1 MMPLM
6 AQPATSMTAEARAER
21 LAGAIYGTVVV
32 GGVLAATTLDARPS
46 AIVAGAYALATVVVF
61 WFAHAWARSLGRRAT
76 GLRALYVSTAES
88 LAHDWPLVQAAFP
101 PFAAIAA
108 ARLLG
113 ASHETAIDV
122 GMWTCVALLAG
133 WGAVI
138 ARREGA
144 SALGIAA
151 RAAACLL
158 LGMVLVLLKALLH

>member
-1 MMPLM
+1 MMARM
-6 AQPATSMTAEARAER
+6 AQPDASMTAEARAER

-32 GGVLAATTLDARPS
+32 GGVLAATTHNASPS
-46 AIVAGAYALATVVVF
+46 AIDAGVYALATVVVF
-61 WFAHAWARSLGRRAT
+61 WLAHAWARSLGRRAT
-76 GLRALYVSTAES
+76 GVRSLYVGAAES
-88 LAHDWPLVQAAFP
+88 LAEDWPLVQSAFP

-113 ASHETAIDV
+113 ASHETAIDI
-122 GMWTCVALLAG
+122 GIWTCVAFLGG

-158 LGMVLVLLKALLH
+158 LGMVLVGLKALLH